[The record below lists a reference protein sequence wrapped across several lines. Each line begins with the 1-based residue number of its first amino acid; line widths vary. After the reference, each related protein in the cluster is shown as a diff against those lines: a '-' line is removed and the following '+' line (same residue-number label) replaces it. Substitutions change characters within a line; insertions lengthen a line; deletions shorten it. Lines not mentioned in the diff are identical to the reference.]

1 MSVALFPLTL
11 TLSPEGR
18 GNAPLAGLV
27 AFTRGLPC
35 LREGDARALPLPSG
49 ERAGV
54 RGRSPLR
61 QTGIQTLQARRLRRE
76 QTRAERALWQILRG
90 RQLGGLKFRR
100 QVPVGPYIADF
111 YCAEA
116 RLVVEVD
123 GGQHADN
130 RRDARRDTWMAGQGL
145 TVLRFWNPEILGNP
159 DGVGQSILDASGR
172 EQ

>member
-1 MSVALFPLTL
+1 M
-11 TLSPEGR
+11 
-18 GNAPLAGLV
+18 
-27 AFTRGLPC
+27 
-35 LREGDARALPLPSG
+35 
-49 ERAGV
+49 
-54 RGRSPLR
+54 R

-76 QTRAERALWQILRG
+76 QTRAERALWQILRR

-116 RLVVEVD
+116 RLVVEVE

-130 RRDARRDTWMAGQGL
+130 PRDARRDTWMVGQGL

-159 DGVGQSILDASGR
+159 DGVAQSILDASGR